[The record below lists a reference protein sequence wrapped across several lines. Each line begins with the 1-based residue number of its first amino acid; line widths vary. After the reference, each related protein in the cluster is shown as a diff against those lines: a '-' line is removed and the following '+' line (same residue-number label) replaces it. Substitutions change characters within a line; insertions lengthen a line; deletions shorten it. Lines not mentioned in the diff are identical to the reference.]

1 MKNRAIEIDKETVAL
16 VIRYKG
22 NELYCYIDKQDLDVV
37 SSISGTWNLAVNR
50 TGHIDGVRTK
60 VQKSLKRKQVWLHNV
75 VFKKKNPNNVV
86 DHIDHNTLNNR
97 KCNLREV
104 TRKENAQNL
113 SIALSSATK
122 HRNVTIEGKRYRVR
136 INGISFKSYASLE
149 EAIFVADRER
159 VKVFPKSNLLN
170 NRVRL

>member
-1 MKNRAIEIDKETVAL
+1 MKKIKWKIAAFVAWV
-16 VIRYKG
+16 VIT
-22 NELYCYIDKQDLDVV
+22 LM
-37 SSISGTWNLAVNR
+37 
-50 TGHIDGVRTK
+50 
-60 VQKSLKRKQVWLHNV
+60 
-75 VFKKKNPNNVV
+75 VV
-86 DHIDHNTLNNR
+86 DHHIDHDTLNNR

-104 TRKENAQNL
+104 TRKENAQNI

-149 EAIFVADRER
+149 EAISVADRER

>member
-1 MKNRAIEIDKETVAL
+1 MKNRAIEIDKETIAL

-37 SSISGTWNLAVNR
+37 SSIRGTWNLAVNR
-50 TGHIDGVRTK
+50 TGHIDGVKTK

-75 VFKKKNPNNVV
+75 VFEKKNPNNVV

-149 EAIFVADRER
+149 EAISVADIER

>member
-1 MKNRAIEIDKETVAL
+1 MKNRAIEIDKETIAL

-37 SSISGTWNLAVNR
+37 SSIRGTWNLAVNR
-50 TGHIDGVRTK
+50 TGHIDGVKTK

-75 VFKKKNPNNVV
+75 VFEKKNPNNVV
-86 DHIDHNTLNNR
+86 DHVDHNTLNNR
-97 KCNLREV
+97 KCNLREI

-149 EAIFVADRER
+149 EAISVADRER

-170 NRVRL
+170 NRVLL

>member
-1 MKNRAIEIDKETVAL
+1 MKNRAIEIDRETVAL

-37 SSISGTWNLAVNR
+37 SSIRGTWNLAVNR
-50 TGHIDGVRTK
+50 TGHIDGVKTK

-75 VFKKKNPNNVV
+75 VFEKKNPNNVV

-113 SIALSSATK
+113 SVALSSATM

-136 INGISFKSYASLE
+136 INRVSYKSYASLE
-149 EAIFVADRER
+149 EAISVADRER
-159 VKVFPKSNLLN
+159 TKVFPKSNLLN

>member
-1 MKNRAIEIDKETVAL
+1 MKNRAIEIDKETIAL

-37 SSISGTWNLAVNR
+37 SSIRGTWNLAVNR
-50 TGHIDGVRTK
+50 TGHIDGVKTK

-75 VFKKKNPNNVV
+75 VFEKKNPNNVV
-86 DHIDHNTLNNR
+86 DHIDHDTLNNR

-104 TRKENAQNL
+104 TRKENAQNI

-149 EAIFVADRER
+149 EAISVADRER
-159 VKVFPKSNLLN
+159 VKVFPNSNLLN

>member
-1 MKNRAIEIDKETVAL
+1 MKNRAIEVDEETVAL

-22 NELYCYIDKQDLDVV
+22 NEFYCYIDKQDLDAV
-37 SSISGTWNLAVNR
+37 SSIKGTWNLSVKR
-50 TGHIDGVRTK
+50 TGHIDGVKTK

-75 VFKKKNPNNVV
+75 VFEKKNPSNVV

-97 KCNLREV
+97 KYNLREV

-113 SIALSSATK
+113 SVALSSATK

-136 INGISFKSYASLE
+136 INGISFKSYDTLE
-149 EAIFVADRER
+149 EAISVADRER
-159 VKVFPKSNLLN
+159 IKIFPKSNLLDQ
-170 NRVRL
+170 RIQL

>member
-1 MKNRAIEIDKETVAL
+1 MKNRAIEIDKETIAL

-37 SSISGTWNLAVNR
+37 SSIRGTWNLAVNR
-50 TGHIDGVRTK
+50 TGHIDGVKTK

-75 VFKKKNPNNVV
+75 VFEKKNPNNVV
-86 DHIDHNTLNNR
+86 DHVDHNTLNNS

-149 EAIFVADRER
+149 EAISVADRER
-159 VKVFPKSNLLN
+159 VKVFPNSNLLN